1 MILSEGGSRT
11 RIHKKRGKKHVRL
24 DLGFGKE
31 KFFLITLN
39 HKFALIQLWAAVYF
53 FFFLLVANTHST
65 ALENIV

>member
-11 RIHKKRGKKHVRL
+11 RIRKKRGKKHVRL

-39 HKFALIQLWAAVYF
+39 HKFALIQLWAEVY

-65 ALENIV
+65 TRENIV